1 MTADNNM
8 PTKIICGYKDDIS
21 TAGER
26 LTDKPTPIIKVVTVK
41 VRSMGTGSY
50 IALGNEEEQAWRLI
64 AVGDTH
70 DIDWIDDLSKVIV
83 ITDTGNTGSLEWLG
97 G

>member
-1 MTADNNM
+1 MPAPDM
-8 PTKIICGYKDDIS
+8 PTKIICGYKQDIS

-26 LTDKPTPIIKVVTVK
+26 LTDKPTPILKVVTVK
-41 VRSMGTGSY
+41 VRSLGTGTY
-50 IALGNEEEQAWRLI
+50 IALGDEDEQPWRLT

-70 DIDWIDDLSKVIV
+70 DIDWIDDLRKVV
-83 ITDTGNTGSLEWLG
+83 AVTDVGNTGCLEWLG